1 MNILL
6 DLSFDG
12 SGYCGFQVQKNGLS
26 VCEAL
31 QNGLES
37 LFGFRPEV
45 KGCSRTD
52 AGVHALHYALNFHA
66 DTCIPME
73 KLPLALNQKL
83 PPSIRVNRARQ
94 VPEEFH
100 ARYAAHAKTYHYHIW
115 NDAVDSPFKAG
126 YHYRLPGKLDEAAM
140 QAAADEFVGTH
151 DFMCLCSAGCE
162 IAQRGSTVRTIQQ
175 CTVTRQGQ
183 EIVISVTADGYLYNM
198 VRILAGTL
206 VLAGQHKLSAADVPS
221 IIESRDRSCAGPTL
235 PAQGLFLAHVEYP
248 EQQ

>member
-12 SGYCGFQVQKNGLS
+12 TDYCGFQVQKNGVS

-31 QNGLES
+31 QNGLEA
-37 LFGFRPEV
+37 LLGVRPDV

-66 DTCIPME
+66 DTRIPME

-83 PPSIRVNRARQ
+83 PASIRVNTA
-94 VPEEFH
+94 VEVDEAFH
-100 ARYAAHAKTYHYHIW
+100 ARYSAHAKTYHYHIW
-115 NDAVDSPFKAG
+115 NSQIDSPFSAG
-126 YHYRLPGKLDEAAM
+126 YHYKLPGALDEKAM
-140 QAAADEFVGTH
+140 QAVADQFVGTH

-162 IAQRGSTVRTIQQ
+162 VAQRGNTVRTITQ
-175 CTVTRQGQ
+175 CTVTRNGQ
-183 EIVISVTADGYLYNM
+183 EVVIRVTADGYLYNM

-206 VLAGQHKLSAADVPS
+206 VLAGQHKLNAEDVPA
-221 IIESRDRSCAGPTL
+221 IIASRDRSKAGPTL
-235 PAQGLFLAHVEYP
+235 PAQGLFLAQIDYP
-248 EQQ
+248 KE

>member
-12 SGYCGFQVQKNGLS
+12 TDYCGFQVQKNGIS

-31 QNGLES
+31 QNGLEA
-37 LFGFRPEV
+37 LLGVRPDV

-66 DTCIPME
+66 DTRIPME

-83 PPSIRVNRARQ
+83 PASIRVNTA
-94 VPEEFH
+94 VEVDEAFH
-100 ARYAAHAKTYHYHIW
+100 ARYSAHAKTYHYHIW
-115 NDAVDSPFKAG
+115 NSQIDSPFSAG
-126 YHYRLPGKLDEAAM
+126 YHYKLPGALDEKAM
-140 QAAADEFVGTH
+140 QAVADQFVGTH

-162 IAQRGSTVRTIQQ
+162 VAQRGNTVRSIIQ
-175 CTVTRQGQ
+175 CTVTRNGQ
-183 EIVISVTADGYLYNM
+183 EVVISVTADWYLYNM

-206 VLAGQHKLSAADVPS
+206 VLAGQHKLNAEDVPA
-221 IIESRDRSCAGPTL
+221 IIASRDRSKAGPTL
-235 PAQGLFLAHVEYP
+235 PAQGLFLAQIDYP
-248 EQQ
+248 KE

>member
-12 SGYCGFQVQKNGLS
+12 TDYCGFQVQKNGIS

-31 QNGLES
+31 QNGLEA
-37 LFGFRPEV
+37 LLGVRPDV

-66 DTCIPME
+66 DTRIPME

-83 PPSIRVNRARQ
+83 PASIRVNTA
-94 VPEEFH
+94 VEVDEAFH
-100 ARYAAHAKTYHYHIW
+100 ARYSAHAKTYHYHIW
-115 NDAVDSPFKAG
+115 NSQIDSPFSAG
-126 YHYRLPGKLDEAAM
+126 YHYKLPGALDEKAM
-140 QAAADEFVGTH
+140 QAVADQFVGTH

-162 IAQRGSTVRTIQQ
+162 VAQRGNTVRTIIQ
-175 CTVTRQGQ
+175 CTVTRNGQ
-183 EIVISVTADGYLYNM
+183 EVVISVTADGYLYNM

-206 VLAGQHKLSAADVPS
+206 VLAGQHKLNAEDVPA
-221 IIESRDRSCAGPTL
+221 IIASRDRSKAGPTL
-235 PAQGLFLAHVEYP
+235 PAQGLFLAQIDYP
-248 EQQ
+248 KE